1 MKAPIILG
9 VILFPLSVAGQPVL
23 DRHVFP
29 VTGTIFGYHDVPY
42 QPAGNSGMGLKWDY
56 SALPMGTIVPY
67 EWTTTAIAPGAGA
80 FPSNALVL
88 KVPGEP
94 TAYYQPGDT
103 ALHWLGTYTDTAL
116 VRFDPP
122 LDILDLP
129 CGMYTTWRDSGIAAI
144 TGSGRIDIRVTTLE
158 ATADAWGT
166 LLMPYGPVEDVLRV
180 RYELN
185 VRSRNEPN
193 RVHLREVRYAWYCTR
208 TPMPLLLVVERS
220 GWPPPE
226 RFTRWLDGSWQDD
239 PRSLFR
245 PIALHVFPDPCDD
258 VVTVDL
264 PARKADRTVLQLVD
278 GNGQVRRE
286 WLAEFTG
293 PQTRR
298 MTLQMVDVPSGGY
311 NLTWVG
317 TDGTIGSTR
326 LTKR

>member
-1 MKAPIILG
+1 M
-9 VILFPLSVAGQPVL
+9 
-23 DRHVFP
+23 
-29 VTGTIFGYHDVPY
+29 
-42 QPAGNSGMGLKWDY
+42 
-56 SALPMGTIVPY
+56 
-67 EWTTTAIAPGAGA
+67 
-80 FPSNALVL
+80 L

-226 RFTRWLDGSWQDD
+226 RFTRWLDAVSYTHL
-239 PRSLFR
+239 R
-245 PIALHVFPDPCDD
+245 AHE
-258 VVTVDL
+258 
-264 PARKADRTVLQLVD
+264 TVLDLVCRLLLENKNHTTQHTQL
-278 GNGQVRRE
+278 
-286 WLAEFTG
+286 
-293 PQTRR
+293 
-298 MTLQMVDVPSGGY
+298 
-311 NLTWVG
+311 NL
-317 TDGTIGSTR
+317 SQ
-326 LTKR
+326 L

>member
-1 MKAPIILG
+1 MKCTLLIG
-9 VILFPLSVAGQPVL
+9 PLLASGAAVAQPTL
-23 DRHVFP
+23 DRNMMP
-29 VTGTIFGYHDVPY
+29 TTGTVFGYHDVPFLGADK
-42 QPAGNSGMGLKWDY
+42 AGPTQKWDF
-56 SALPMGTIVPY
+56 SALPTGTIVPY

-80 FPSNALVL
+80 FPSSALVL

-94 TAYYQPGDT
+94 TAYYQPSDT
-103 ALHWLGTYTDTAL
+103 ALRWLGTYTDTAL

-129 CGMYTTWRDSGIAAI
+129 CSMYSTWRDSGIAAI
-144 TGSGRIDIRVTTLE
+144 TGSGRIDIRMTTLQ

-180 RYELN
+180 RYELK
-185 VRSRNEPN
+185 VTSRKD
-193 RVHLREVRYAWYCTR
+193 RDLVHMREVRYAWHSTR
-208 TPMPLLLVVERS
+208 TPMPLLVVVERS

-226 RFTRWLDGSWQDD
+226 RYTRWLDGSWQDD
-239 PRSLFR
+239 PGSLFR

-258 VVTVDL
+258 VATVDL
-264 PARKADRTVLQLVD
+264 PARKADRTVLQLID

-298 MTLQMVDVPSGGY
+298 MTLQMHDVPSGGY

>member
-144 TGSGRIDIRVTTLE
+144 TGSGALAHPPQGGEEDDPAGDGAGDDRGDRRVVDPAVDGGEHEPRHEQRADDPARRPHAERAPGGDSGRAGPGSGEGGVGHVATLPVTRRRVGRPTAQT
-158 ATADAWGT
+158 ATAWYIGAAAST
-166 LLMPYGPVEDVLRV
+166 ATCL
-180 RYELN
+180 
-185 VRSRNEPN
+185 RSRTCQP
-193 RVHLREVRYAWYCTR
+193 
-208 TPMPLLLVVERS
+208 
-220 GWPPPE
+220 
-226 RFTRWLDGSWQDD
+226 
-239 PRSLFR
+239 
-245 PIALHVFPDPCDD
+245 
-258 VVTVDL
+258 
-264 PARKADRTVLQLVD
+264 
-278 GNGQVRRE
+278 
-286 WLAEFTG
+286 
-293 PQTRR
+293 
-298 MTLQMVDVPSGGY
+298 
-311 NLTWVG
+311 
-317 TDGTIGSTR
+317 
-326 LTKR
+326 